1 MKSSGNELTL
11 TEIEHLISEAKKQS
25 KGLHDKSLDLYP
37 NDSYK
42 ALDSLGVE
50 LGQLQVTLA
59 SHLQLKKLEVGIVAI
74 DEQVNY
80 LTQRIANLERFY
92 FIATDA
98 DSDAL
103 ENSIIE
109 IRKLLMRLEK
119 ERHQLQETKFNLFLE
134 KSMQALV
141 DQLRS

>member
-37 NDSYK
+37 DDSYK
-42 ALDSLGVE
+42 ALDSLGVA
-50 LGQLQVTLA
+50 LGQLQVTLV

-74 DEQVNY
+74 DEQVKY
-80 LTQRIANLERFY
+80 LAQRIANLERFY
-92 FIATDA
+92 FVATDA
-98 DSDAL
+98 DSATL
-103 ENSIIE
+103 ENSITE

-134 KSMQALV
+134 ESMQALV